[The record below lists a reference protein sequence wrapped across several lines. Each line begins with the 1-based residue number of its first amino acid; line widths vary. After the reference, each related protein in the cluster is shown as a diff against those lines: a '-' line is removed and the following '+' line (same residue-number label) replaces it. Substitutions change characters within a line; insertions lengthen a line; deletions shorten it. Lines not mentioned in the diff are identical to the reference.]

1 MSRSWL
7 GRLLSIAMP
16 SLLLGIIIGV
26 EPDNSQ
32 SKPLDDPPSAPMP
45 RSAYDYAK
53 MCEAELGV
61 PPRVIL
67 DQAVEIPLYVD
78 GTQKYGNLG
87 YRCDNPS
94 FLGKSNVSG
103 STLQRHPGRTADGK
117 PLPDVFWISFGR
129 NSSPTT
135 KRVVGSVQMIGY
147 NQKTGATAFFESC
160 DQLEP
165 WVTLDSE
172 TWRMKGT
179 MPWID
184 EPEEFNRA
192 FVTPISRNIQCV
204 QCHQNDPFITNDF
217 INAAKMPGTK
227 EAVVPA
233 LSADAPYYVI
243 GAENWDMRTI
253 HIEDN
258 ACFDCHRVGMSTMRL
273 FMENGWNP
281 NEHMPPNDPG
291 SLDDDLQ
298 ELLTAWEKGP
308 ENVAGATWI
317 LPPSRG
323 SKGRNAGPDYPNKA
337 HFNNAR
343 LNYGKQ
349 DKKLSVEKENWE
361 KTQGDKGQ
369 QFKGVDSKLTPEVKG
384 LLNRLKDS
392 NTRKGFEYWIRENGL
407 DQETLEKLRD
417 MADSAAPK
425 DGKTGQQKNRTRD
438 K

>member
-1 MSRSWL
+1 
-7 GRLLSIAMP
+7 
-16 SLLLGIIIGV
+16 
-26 EPDNSQ
+26 
-32 SKPLDDPPSAPMP
+32 
-45 RSAYDYAK
+45 
-53 MCEAELGV
+53 
-61 PPRVIL
+61 
-67 DQAVEIPLYVD
+67 
-78 GTQKYGNLG
+78 
-87 YRCDNPS
+87 
-94 FLGKSNVSG
+94 
-103 STLQRHPGRTADGK
+103 
-117 PLPDVFWISFGR
+117 
-129 NSSPTT
+129 
-135 KRVVGSVQMIGY
+135 
-147 NQKTGATAFFESC
+147 
-160 DQLEP
+160 
-165 WVTLDSE
+165 
-172 TWRMKGT
+172 

-204 QCHQNDPFITNDF
+204 QCHQNDPFITNPF

-233 LSADAPYYVI
+233 LPADAPYYVI

-291 SLDDDLQ
+291 SLKDDLK

-308 ENVAGATWI
+308 ENVDGATWI

-343 LNYGKQ
+343 TNYGKP
-349 DKKLSVEKENWE
+349 DKRLLAKEENSK
-361 KTQGDKGQ
+361 KTQEDKDQ
-369 QFKGVDSKLTPEVKG
+369 QLKGVDSKLTPEVKD
-384 LLNRLKDS
+384 LLNRLEDP

-417 MADSAAPK
+417 MTDSAASK
-425 DGKTGQQKNRTRD
+425 DGKTDQQKHRTRD